1 MSSPSSAPEN
11 SCRITLG
18 QAQQVRPKVPLLRI
32 LQAAGAQGDTFTLK
46 EVMHFLGQ
54 YIMARQLY
62 DKREQHLVHCG
73 GDALGELLG
82 LQSFSVKDPSP
93 VYEMLKR
100 NLTAASVPT
109 GRLGPK
115 RTKILFR
122 ALKGQK
128 SFFLDLLGAG
138 NREENSAWRRNRLPF
153 VCQGLFEC
161 WGC

>member
-1 MSSPSSAPEN
+1 PNQFPTNSQFCSVCLSSLP
-11 SCRITLG
+11 
-18 QAQQVRPKVPLLRI
+18 VRPKVPLLRI

-115 RTKILFR
+115 RIKILF
-122 ALKGQK
+122 
-128 SFFLDLLGAG
+128 
-138 NREENSAWRRNRLPF
+138 
-153 VCQGLFEC
+153 
-161 WGC
+161 